1 MVFGE
6 VVQGF
11 EIVRLIEN
19 LATDDKSRPLTKVLV
34 SHCGELVLKAK
45 KKKRAESASSSD
57 SKKKRKKEKK
67 KSKKTT
73 K

>member
-1 MVFGE
+1 MFGE

-19 LATDDKSRPLTKVLV
+19 LPTDEKSRPLTKVLV

-45 KKKRAESASSSD
+45 KKKRADSGSSPE
-57 SKKKRKKEKK
+57 SKKKKKKEKK
-67 KSKKTT
+67 KSKKAE